1 MEKKNKTMTNKICP
15 VMLIRVLLFIKML
28 KKNIFNKIKL
38 IEYYKLINYN
48 LIYNNIAINRYK
60 KDIFEISEDKAKN
73 LELLKNSIKNQK
85 NCNLKKQAKNIVF
98 SDGNPKSK
106 IMLVGEAP
114 GASEDEEGLPFV
126 GRAGKLLDKMLAAI
140 NLDRKKVYI
149 SNIINYRP
157 PENRRPTD
165 EEIKKYLPF
174 ITKHIEIIKPKILI
188 LLGSTAMNA
197 LIGNDVV
204 ISKMRGNWIEKEFGN
219 CKTSVIITFHPA
231 FLMRQP
237 AQKKMSWID
246 LKMIRDKKTKLK
258 I

>member
-1 MEKKNKTMTNKICP
+1 MIKKNNSP
-15 VMLIRVLLFIKML
+15 S
-28 KKNIFNKIKL
+28 IKL
-38 IEYYKLINYN
+38 IKYYKLINHN
-48 LIYNNIAINRYK
+48 LIYNNKAINRYK
-60 KDIFEISEDKAKN
+60 KDNFEISADKAEN
-73 LELLKNSIKNQK
+73 LERLKKSIGAIKN
-85 NCNLKKQAKNIVF
+85 CSLKSSATNIVF

-114 GASEDEEGLPFV
+114 GSNEDQEGLPFV
-126 GRAGKLLDKMLAAI
+126 GRAGALLDKMLASI
-140 NLDRKKVYI
+140 NLNRKNVYI

-165 EEIKKYLPF
+165 EEVNRYMPF
-174 ITKHIEIIKPKILI
+174 IKKHIEIINPKILV

-197 LIGNDVV
+197 LIGNDIV
-204 ISKMRGNWIEKEFGN
+204 ISKARGKWIDKEFGS

-237 AQKKMSWID
+237 AQKKMAWID
-246 LKMIRDKKTKLK
+246 LKMIRDKKAKLK

>member
-1 MEKKNKTMTNKICP
+1 MFKNNP
-15 VMLIRVLLFIKML
+15 
-28 KKNIFNKIKL
+28 IKL
-38 IEYYKLINYN
+38 IKYYNFINHN
-48 LIYNNIAINRYK
+48 LIYNNKAINRYK
-60 KDIFEISEDKAKN
+60 KDNFEISEDKTKN
-73 LELLKNSIKNQK
+73 LDLLRTEILNQK
-85 NCNLKKQAKNIVF
+85 NCDLKKQAKNIVF

-114 GASEDEEGLPFV
+114 GASEDQEGLPFV
-126 GRAGKLLDKMLAAI
+126 GRAGMLLDKMLAAI

-165 EEIKKYLPF
+165 AEIEKYLPF
-174 ITKHIEIIKPKILI
+174 ITKHIEIIEPKILV
-188 LLGSTAMNA
+188 LLGSTAMSA
-197 LIGNDVV
+197 LIGKELV
-204 ISKMRGNWIEKEFGN
+204 ISKMRGKWIDKKFGN

-237 AQKKMSWID
+237 AQKKMAWID
-246 LKMIRDKKTKLK
+246 LKMIRHKKESLK